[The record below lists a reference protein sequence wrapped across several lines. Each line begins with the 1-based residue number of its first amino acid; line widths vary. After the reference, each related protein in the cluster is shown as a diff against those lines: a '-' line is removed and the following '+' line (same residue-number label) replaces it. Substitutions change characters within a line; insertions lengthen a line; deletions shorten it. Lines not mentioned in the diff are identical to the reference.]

1 MITVRL
7 KVISY
12 DKETNTCKA
21 QLLNG
26 DIVDFDPFVGCAVK
40 LTDDDYHNGKGSEIV
55 GKSVILTQYTVYH
68 DNVVPHQEGMFEIE

>member
-1 MITVRL
+1 MIAVRI

-26 DIVDFDPFVGCAVK
+26 DIVDFDPFVSCAVS
-40 LTDDDYHNGKGSEIV
+40 LTDADYHNGKGSEIV
-55 GKSVILTQYTVYH
+55 GKSFILTQYTVYS
-68 DNVVPHQEGMFEIE
+68 DNVVPHQYGMFEVE

>member
-26 DIVDFDPFVGCAVK
+26 DIVDFDPFVSCAVN

-55 GKSVILTQYTVYH
+55 GKSFILTIYSVYPN
-68 DNVVPHQEGMFEIE
+68 NVVPHQTGMIEV

>member
-26 DIVDFDPFVGCAVK
+26 DIVDFDPFVGCAVN
-40 LTDDDYHNGKGSEIV
+40 LSDVDYHDGKGSEIV
-55 GKSVILTQYTVYH
+55 GKSFILTRYSVYP
-68 DNVVPHQEGMFEIE
+68 DNVVPHQTGMIEVE